1 MWSTQLFLAK
11 LRQYTNKNKRKCV
24 RGLFLLIMGLK
35 KEEEVDLTDYTSGG
49 VVVANYIF
57 NY

>member
-1 MWSTQLFLAK
+1 MVI
-11 LRQYTNKNKRKCV
+11 NKYALKTGEK
-24 RGLFLLIMGLK
+24 GIYGQHGKALK